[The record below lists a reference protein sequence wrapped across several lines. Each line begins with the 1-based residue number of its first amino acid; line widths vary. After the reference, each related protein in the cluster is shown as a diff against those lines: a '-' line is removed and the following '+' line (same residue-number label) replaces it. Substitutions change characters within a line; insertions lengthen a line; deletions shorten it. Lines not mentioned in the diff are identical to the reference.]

1 MNIYVGIFNVK
12 NINVFS
18 ISFTS
23 SNKLKKKITFNS
35 AGILQE
41 IKISPL
47 TVSKKYTCKFITH
60 TLTP

>member
-23 SNKLKKKITFNS
+23 SNKLKKK
-35 AGILQE
+35 
-41 IKISPL
+41 KHL
-47 TVSKKYTCKFITH
+47 TRQGYYKRLK
-60 TLTP
+60 LAR